1 MKLEVMLLA
10 TACSLAP
17 GLFAQQPATPAIT
30 LKATAAGDIPIS
42 RPSVVMS
49 AMCDDAGNVY
59 TRPFDPDDPM
69 ASSQAP
75 VLEVTPGKTAGSL
88 RITHTFQP
96 PHGARTFFVREG
108 ELYVLTGP
116 HDVVEFASSGPVKTQ
131 VPLEGLDSGIEVW
144 HLAVFKSGE
153 YLLFGVTGK
162 NLRTPLTAVFT
173 PDGRLVKK
181 IYEPEDEDARLK
193 AEGGDPRYDIC
204 CSNSGNAF
212 AFDNAD
218 VAAGADGNV
227 YLLHGVSPPL
237 IYVISPAGE
246 VVRKLRIDAG
256 DPALTAN
263 SIRFYAGRLAV
274 GFDWLGHVPQNLIK
288 VIDLKGNSIAD
299 YEVRE
304 SASDLDPILAC
315 YGSEG
320 FTLVPR
326 GGDTTLHLFT
336 VKLP

>member
-1 MKLEVMLLA
+1 
-10 TACSLAP
+10 
-17 GLFAQQPATPAIT
+17 
-30 LKATAAGDIPIS
+30 
-42 RPSVVMS
+42 
-49 AMCDDAGNVY
+49 MCDDAGNVY
-59 TRPFDPDDPM
+59 ARPFDPYDPM
-69 ASSQAP
+69 SSFQAP
-75 VLEVTPGKTAGSL
+75 LLEVTPGKAAGSL
-88 RITHTFQP
+88 RINHSFQS
-96 PHGARTFFVREG
+96 PHAARTFFVRAG
-108 ELYVLTGP
+108 EIYVLTGP
-116 HDVVEFASSGPVKTQ
+116 SYGVNDVVEFVSNGSVKTQ
-131 VPLEGLDSGIEVW
+131 VRLGGLDSGVEVW

-153 YLLFGVTGK
+153 YLLFGVTGE
-162 NLRTPLTAVFT
+162 NLRTPFTAVFNA
-173 PDGRLVKK
+173 DGRFVKK
-181 IYEPEDEDARLK
+181 IYEPEDEDARQK
-193 AEGGDPRYDIC
+193 AEGGDPRYDLC
-204 CSNSGNAF
+204 CANSGNAF
-212 AFDNAD
+212 AFDQAD

-263 SIRFYAGRLAV
+263 SIRFHAGRLAV

-304 SASDLDPILAC
+304 SAGDSDPILAC

-320 FTLVPR
+320 FTLIPR
-326 GGDTTLHLFT
+326 GGDTALHLLT